1 MMSLLYLRVNK
12 DIKTFSSSKNFIFN
26 KFAKNNLFIKCE
38 VLFSFPIFSNPNIG
52 SIYVVE
58 HIYQSSPCFGINNDE
73 KKSFFSCSNN
83 NLFNS
88 NIDFRD
94 LCIRKGE
101 IVQNI
106 KFTILCNNK
115 RSNFLSCILS
125 SGFFFPMLT
134 KRCYVN
140 INYSKLNKIK
150 IAVDKIN
157 LKNILVMSELKIAIF
172 KKIFD
177 TKNKNL
183 KHENIGVLFYNKNK
197 YYKKQIKNFIER
209 LSYQFNLLKICL
221 AIFLN
226 KSNKIQEI
234 IGRLM
239 KLIL

>member
-1 MMSLLYLRVNK
+1 MSLLYPRVNN
-12 DIKTFSSSKNFIFN
+12 DIKKSSTSKNFIFN

-58 HIYQSSPCFGINNDE
+58 HIYQSSPCFSINNDE
-73 KKSFFSCSNN
+73 RKSFFSCSDN
-83 NLFNS
+83 NLCNF

-115 RSNFLSCILS
+115 RSNFLSCVLS
-125 SGFFFPMLT
+125 SGFFFSTLT

-140 INYSKLNKIK
+140 INYSRLNKTK
-150 IAVDKIN
+150 IAVDKIK
-157 LKNILVMSELKIAIF
+157 LKNILITNELKIAIF

-183 KHENIGVLFYNKNK
+183 KYEDIGVFFYSKNK

-209 LSYQFNLLKICL
+209 LSYQFNLLKISL
-221 AIFLN
+221 TIFLN
-226 KSNKIQEI
+226 KSNKTQEI
-234 IGRLM
+234 INGLM